1 MKKVLVI
8 YCTNSGSTAEIAA
21 KLANELTVL
30 GHQAACQA
38 MDQVNQL
45 ESYDAVLIGAPMIIG
60 WHAAAKKFIRKNQ
73 AILCQKQVAYF
84 CTMVSLTQ
92 DAAAQA
98 AGMPLYVDP
107 RLAKAPLNPN
117 HLSFRECYA
126 LAENYLRPIQ
136 KSAPKIKP
144 MQVALFGGKL
154 DMAKLNVFQMIF
166 VLGIIRAQPGD
177 FRNWAAIRQWA
188 SEVNG
193 LIS

>member
-1 MKKVLVI
+1 MKKILVM
-8 YCTNSGSTAEIAA
+8 YCTNAGSTAEIAA
-21 KLANELTVL
+21 KLAEELTVL
-30 GHQAACQA
+30 GHQAASQA

-45 ESYDAVLIGAPMIIG
+45 ESYDVVLIGAPMILG
-60 WHAAAKKFIRKNQ
+60 WHAAAKQFIRKNQ
-73 AILCQKQVAYF
+73 AVLSQKQVAYF

-92 DAAAQA
+92 DGSTQA
-98 AGMPLYVDP
+98 VGLPLFIDP
-107 RLAKAPLNPN
+107 QLAKAPVKPN
-117 HLSFRECYA
+117 RLSFRERYA

-154 DMAKLNVFQMIF
+154 DMGKLNIFQMIF

-188 SEVNG
+188 AEVNG